1 MQRPQR
7 YVNEKLGRD
16 RTMLRTIALL
26 SLLAASSLHAQ
37 TTLEWLKE
45 NNVPALGLGVIRD
58 GKLAEVRV
66 FGELQ
71 QGVTAPYDTIF
82 NVASLTKP
90 VVTMLTMQLVAKG
103 QWSLDEPL
111 AKYWVDP
118 DVAGDPRHAKLTTR
132 HVLSHQTGFMNWRF
146 LEESKKLTFHADPG
160 TKLQYSGEGFEYLAR
175 ALEKKFGKPLSAL
188 MAEHV
193 FKPLQMHDSEL
204 AWSARTDESRF
215 ARWHGGDGSLHKED
229 YRIAA
234 ANAADNLLTTVE
246 DYGRFAAW
254 VLSGAGLPEALFGEM
269 VKQHAEV
276 RPNIGMTLGWELL
289 AGLPGGE
296 YALVHSGADTGVNTL
311 VMLLPKTKRG
321 LIIFT
326 NSDRGPALYE
336 KLIVENLGEA
346 GTEMMKRAKGQG

>member
-1 MQRPQR
+1 
-7 YVNEKLGRD
+7 
-16 RTMLRTIALL
+16 MLRTIALL
-26 SLLAASSLHAQ
+26 SLLTASSLHAQ
-37 TTLEWLKE
+37 ALFDPDKTAAWLRE
-45 NNVPALGLGVIRD
+45 HNVPALGVGIIRD

-71 QGVTAPYDTIF
+71 KGVAAPYDTIF

-118 DVAGDPRHAKLTTR
+118 DVASDPRHAKLTTR

-146 LEESKKLTFHADPG
+146 LEESKTLTFHADPG

-175 ALEKKFGKPLSAL
+175 ALEKKFGKPLSELA
-188 MAEHV
+188 AEHV
-193 FKPLQMHDSEL
+193 FKPLQMNDSAL
-204 AWSARTDESRF
+204 TWTARTDESRF

-229 YRIAA
+229 YRITT

-254 VLSGAGLPEALFGEM
+254 VLRGAGLPDALFAEM
-269 VKQHAEV
+269 VKQHAQV
-276 RPNIGMTLGWELL
+276 RPKIGMTLGWELL
-289 AGLPGGE
+289 ADLPGGE
-296 YALVHSGADTGVNTL
+296 YALVHSGGDAGVNTL
-311 VMLLPKTKRG
+311 VMLLPKSKRG
-321 LIIFT
+321 LVIFT

-336 KLIVENLGEA
+336 KLIVENLGEV

>member
-1 MQRPQR
+1 MF
-7 YVNEKLGRD
+7 
-16 RTMLRTIALL
+16 RTIALL
-26 SLLAASSLHAQ
+26 SLLTASSLHAQ
-37 TTLEWLKE
+37 PMSEWLKE
-45 NNVPALGLGVIRD
+45 HNVPALGLGIIRD

-71 QGVTAPYDTIF
+71 KGMAAPYDTIF

-118 DVAGDPRHAKLTTR
+118 DVANDPRHAKLTTR

-175 ALEKKFGKPLSAL
+175 ALEKKFGRPLSELA
-188 MAEHV
+188 AEHV
-193 FKPLQMHDSEL
+193 FKPLQMHDSAL
-204 AWSARTDESRF
+204 TWSARTDESRF
-215 ARWHGGDGSLHKED
+215 ARWHGGDGSLHKDD
-229 YRIAA
+229 YKTNT
-234 ANAADNLLTTVE
+234 ANAADDLLTTVE
-246 DYGRFAAW
+246 DYGRFGAW
-254 VLSGAGLPEALFGEM
+254 VLNGAGLPEALFNEM
-269 VKQHAEV
+269 IKQHAQA
-276 RPNIGMTLGWELL
+276 RPKIGMTLGWEKL
-289 AGLPGGE
+289 ADLPGGE
-296 YALVHSGADTGVNTL
+296 YALVHSGGDVGVNTL
-311 VMLLPKTKRG
+311 VMLLPKSKRG

-336 KLIVENLGEA
+336 KLIVENLGET
-346 GTEMMKRAKGQG
+346 GVEMMKRAKGQG

>member
-1 MQRPQR
+1 
-7 YVNEKLGRD
+7 
-16 RTMLRTIALL
+16 MLRTIAL
-26 SLLAASSLHAQ
+26 SLTLLTASSLHAQ
-37 TTLEWLKE
+37 TLFDPDKPAAWLKE

-71 QGVTAPYDTIF
+71 SGVAAPYDTVF

-90 VVTMLTMQLVAKG
+90 IVTMMTLQLVAKG

-132 HVLSHQTGFMNWRF
+132 HVLSHQSGFLNWRF
-146 LEESKKLTFHADPG
+146 MEESKKLAFHADPG
-160 TKLQYSGEGFEYLAR
+160 TKLQYSGEGFQYLAR
-175 ALEKKFGKPLSAL
+175 ALEKKFGKPLSELAT
-188 MAEHV
+188 EHV
-193 FKPLQMHDSEL
+193 FKPLRMNDSEL
-204 AWSARTDESRF
+204 TWSARTDESRF
-215 ARWHGGDGSLHKED
+215 ARWHGGDGKLHAED
-229 YRIAA
+229 YKIAT

-254 VLSGAGLPEALFGEM
+254 VVNGAGLPEALRAEL
-269 VKQHAEV
+269 VKPYAQA
-276 RPNIGMTLGWELL
+276 RPKISMALGWEVL
-289 AGLPGGE
+289 ADLPGGE
-296 YALVHSGADTGVNTL
+296 HALVHSGSDVGVNTL
-311 VMLLPKTKRG
+311 VMLFPKSKRG

-336 KLIVENLGEA
+336 RLIVETFGEA